1 MRIACLGYPM
11 TTADGTAPRLRILV
25 VAPVTPFRGGIAQFS
40 TMLVNAL
47 RSDHEVTCWAIDPL
61 YPSVLFPGNPRPAT
75 GSTLSCRIDARV
87 HGWNPIAWVTAWR
100 TVHHHAF
107 DIVIWQWWTPYWV
120 PFLLMLVAQAN
131 MRGIATIALNHQLVE
146 PDAPQWQAH
155 IARRMLTLAD
165 AVVHFGSSPPLHRMQ
180 RCLPLP
186 LHGALLQRQQSPV
199 NIRHLLTIPDDAFV
213 VLCFGFVRPYKGI
226 DIVLSALQ
234 RTSPQIHLLLAG
246 EWWHTDPVLRAH
258 CDEPTI
264 AARIHVVDHYIPDE
278 DVAAYFAAADVV
290 ALPYRSGSVSGVAT
304 LAASAGIP
312 LLVSDV
318 GALAGLATVRQVVA
332 PNTPDAWAAALQQ
345 AYVHG
350 TPSATP
356 IPDKPS
362 WQALVQSIEELTAS
376 VAGEPR

>member
-1 MRIACLGYPM
+1 MRIAFLGYPM
-11 TTADGTAPRLRILV
+11 PTADGTAPRLRILV

-47 RSDHEVTCWAIDPL
+47 RAEHDVTCWAIDPL
-61 YPSVLFPGNPRPAT
+61 YPSALFPGNSRPAT
-75 GSTLSCRIDARV
+75 GSTLWCRIEARI
-87 HGWNPIAWVTAWR
+87 HGWNPIAWATAWR
-100 TVHHHAF
+100 TVRHHAF

-146 PDAPQWQAH
+146 PDAPQWQEL
-155 IARRMLTLAD
+155 IARMMLTLAD
-165 AVVHFGSSPPLHRMQ
+165 AVVHFGNSTPMHRTH
-180 RCLPLP
+180 RFLPLP
-186 LHGALLQRQQSPV
+186 LHGALLQRQQTSV
-199 NIRHLLTIPDDAFV
+199 NIRHVLAIPDDAFV

-226 DIVLSALQ
+226 DIVLSAMQ

-246 EWWHTDPVLRAH
+246 EWWHNDPVLRAQ
-258 CDEPTI
+258 CRERTI

-345 AYVHG
+345 AYVQG
-350 TPSATP
+350 TPPVTP
-356 IPDKPS
+356 IPDNSS
-362 WQALVQSIEELTAS
+362 WQALVQSIVELTAS
-376 VAGEPR
+376 VAGGPK

>member
-1 MRIACLGYPM
+1 MP
-11 TTADGTAPRLRILV
+11 TADGTAPRLRILV

-47 RSDHEVTCWAIDPL
+47 RAEHDVTCWAIDPL
-61 YPSVLFPGNPRPAT
+61 YPSALFPGNPRPAT
-75 GSTLSCRIDARV
+75 GSTLSCRFEARI

-100 TVHHHAF
+100 TVRHHAF

-146 PDAPQWQAH
+146 PDAPQWQAL
-155 IARRMLTLAD
+155 IARMMLTLAD
-165 AVVHFGSSPPLHRMQ
+165 AVVHFGNSTPTHQTHRF
-180 RCLPLP
+180 LPLP
-186 LHGALLQRQQSPV
+186 LHGALLQGQQPPV
-199 NIRHLLTIPDDAFV
+199 NIRHVLAIPDDAFV

-226 DIVLSALQ
+226 DIVLSAMHQ
-234 RTSPQIHLLLAG
+234 TTPQIHLLIAG
-246 EWWHTDPVLRAH
+246 EWWNDDPVLRAQ
-258 CDEPTI
+258 CRDRTI

-332 PNTPDAWAAALQQ
+332 PNTPDAWATALQQ
-345 AYVHG
+345 AYVQG
-350 TPSATP
+350 TLPVTP
-356 IPDKPS
+356 IPDQPS

-376 VAGEPR
+376 VAGGPR